1 MKAILIA
8 NPKGGSGKTTLS
20 TNIAGYLASRG
31 QRVAILDLD
40 RQKSA
45 AQWLVNRP
53 RNLPAIELM
62 QSDVEKDAPLDTL
75 VIDSPAGLHG
85 KNLEHALKLVHR
97 VIVPIAPSAFD
108 IQASR
113 DFLEVLHHEKN
124 VRKGKIFV
132 GVVGMR
138 MDPRTR
144 AALTLEQF
152 LKGLDLPVLAY
163 LREAQVYVN
172 AAFEGKTLFDLP
184 PSLAQREL
192 EQWAYLLNWLEHD
205 ERDET

>member
-45 AQWLVNRP
+45 TQWMANRP

-113 DFLEVLHHEKN
+113 DFLEVLHHEKM
-124 VRKGKIFV
+124 VRKGKIFI

-163 LREAQVYVN
+163 LREAQAYVN

-192 EQWAYLLNWLEHD
+192 EQWAYLLNWLEKS
-205 ERDET
+205 E

>member
-20 TNIAGYLASRG
+20 TNIAGYLAARG
-31 QRVAILDLD
+31 KRVAILDLD

-45 AQWLVNRP
+45 TQWLSNRP

-62 QSDVEKDAPLDTL
+62 QSGAETEAPLDTL
-75 VIDSPAGLHG
+75 VIDSPAALHG
-85 KNLEHALKLVHR
+85 KNLEHALKLVHK

-113 DFLEVLHHEKN
+113 DFLEVLHHEKI

-163 LREAQVYVN
+163 LREAQAYVN

-184 PSLAQREL
+184 PSQAQREL
-192 EQWAYLLNWLEHD
+192 EQWAYLLNWLERSD
-205 ERDET
+205 

>member
-1 MKAILIA
+1 VKAILIA

-20 TNIAGYLASRG
+20 TNIAGYLAARG

-45 AQWLVNRP
+45 TQWLSSRP
-53 RNLPAIELM
+53 RNLPGIELM
-62 QSDVEKDAPLDTL
+62 QSEAEKDAPVDTL

-113 DFLEVLHHEKN
+113 DFLEVLHHEKM
-124 VRKGKIFV
+124 VRKGKIFI

-163 LREAQVYVN
+163 LRETQAYVN

-184 PSLAQREL
+184 PSQAQREL
-192 EQWAYLLNWLEHD
+192 EQWAYLLNWLE
-205 ERDET
+205 RST